1 MKLKVLLA
9 GLLIGTSAHAAFWDG
24 NRLLAALNDD
34 TFHGR
39 GTALGYIMGVHDM
52 MENINHCT
60 TSNVTAGQ
68 LRDIVRN
75 YLTNVPAE
83 RHQSADFLVLKAL
96 EIAFPC
102 ANRPRG
108 GRQL

>member
-1 MKLKVLLA
+1 MKKLLLVGA
-9 GLLIGTSAHAAFWDG
+9 LAATSAHAGFWDG
-24 NRLLAALNDD
+24 NELLNRLNSEETPRRL
-34 TFHGR
+34 
-39 GTALGYIMGVHDM
+39 TALGYIMGVHDT

-60 TSNVTAGQ
+60 SSNVTAGQ

-75 YLTNVPAE
+75 YLTNIPAE
-83 RHQSADFLVLKAL
+83 RHYSADSIVLKSL